1 MGAWGT
7 RLYQDDVAE
16 DVKTYYKEQ
25 LGKGRSGEEITAE
38 MIELNSAEIE
48 DPEDGPVFWFALAD
62 TQWNLGRLEDHVKER
77 ALYHIDEGSDLK
89 RWEDDPK
96 EMRTRAEV
104 LGKLKEKLLSP
115 QPEKKKVS
123 VRKNYRCQWQVG
135 DVYAYQLSGDY
146 AKENGVLNKYLFF
159 VKIGEDICYPEH
171 IVPVVYFYRG
181 VSDKILTLEELQE
194 KKYIPQFYNP
204 VVYERYPNTPVKYML
219 TLCSTSSR
227 VIPKKQLTFL
237 GNIGEINH
245 MPNEDPQPF
254 GTLWK
259 FFEEYI
265 IDNFKKW
272 GEI

>member
-89 RWEDDPK
+89 RWEDDSK

-146 AKENGVLNKYLFF
+146 SKENGVLNKYLFF

-181 VSDKILTLEELQE
+181 VSDKILTLEEFQE
-194 KKYIPQFYNP
+194 KEYITQFYNP
-204 VVYERYPNTPVKYML
+204 VVY
-219 TLCSTSSR
+219 
-227 VIPKKQLTFL
+227 
-237 GNIGEINH
+237 
-245 MPNEDPQPF
+245 
-254 GTLWK
+254 
-259 FFEEYI
+259 
-265 IDNFKKW
+265 
-272 GEI
+272 